1 MSCGSHSART
11 CSECHPTNRHYC
23 NGDCAWH
30 VNQCVPKGAK
40 KHLHTYFDR
49 SQSSFYFI
57 PQGSTVRDPPASL
70 VKDQAFYVFSSSR
83 NPSLKYVLSGQ
94 CGPFTSK
101 DQLGPFFVVSVLLV
115 LVFNKFFFSQNLMLT
130 LQLSLFSQMARKR

>member
-1 MSCGSHSART
+1 MAHTVQGHAASAT
-11 CSECHPTNRHYC
+11 QQTAITAMVTAHGTLTN
-23 NGDCAWH
+23 
-30 VNQCVPKGAK
+30 VSLKVQK

-57 PQGSTVRDPPASL
+57 PQGSTVRDPPLSL
-70 VKDQAFYVFSSSR
+70 VKDQAFYVFFSSR

-115 LVFNKFFFSQNLMLT
+115 LFFFQPKSNAHIT
-130 LQLSLFSQMARKR
+130 IISF

>member
-40 KHLHTYFDR
+40 KHLHTYLDR

-70 VKDQAFYVFSSSR
+70 VKDQAFYVFSR
-83 NPSLKYVLSGQ
+83 NPPLKYVLSGQ

-101 DQLGPFFVVSVLLV
+101 DQLGPFYVVSVLLV
-115 LVFNKFFFSQNLMLT
+115 PVFNKFFFSQNLMLT
-130 LQLSLFSQMARKR
+130 LQVSLFSEMPRKR